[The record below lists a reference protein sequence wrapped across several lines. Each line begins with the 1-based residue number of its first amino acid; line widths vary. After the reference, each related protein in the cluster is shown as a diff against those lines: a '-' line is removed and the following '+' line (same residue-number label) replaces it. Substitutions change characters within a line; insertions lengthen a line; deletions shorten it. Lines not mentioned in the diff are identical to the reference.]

1 MAKCR
6 LYWVSNNNS
15 NTFGIIHKHRP
26 IVESNLLL
34 LVPLPLFLCHLH
46 LHLHSVNIAV
56 HASTVGVGELTRRDK
71 TSDPDH
77 PCICTRAGSNPH
89 TCQSRFEIE
98 RTRSRGVL
106 RVSTAGK
113 LRGGE
118 SEVVRVLVVGAEFA
132 FAIAIARLCG
142 RRKYVREDIAKV

>member
-1 MAKCR
+1 MPQQS
-6 LYWVSNNNS
+6 VS
-15 NTFGIIHKHRP
+15 
-26 IVESNLLL
+26 
-34 LVPLPLFLCHLH
+34 
-46 LHLHSVNIAV
+46 
-56 HASTVGVGELTRRDK
+56 GVDETRTRFRNPGSA
-71 TSDPDH
+71 TRAFV
-77 PCICTRAGSNPH
+77 TRAGSNPH

-113 LRGGE
+113 QLRGGE
-118 SEVVRVLVVGAEFA
+118 SEVVRALVVGAEFA

>member
-1 MAKCR
+1 MPPQ
-6 LYWVSNNNS
+6 S
-15 NTFGIIHKHRP
+15 
-26 IVESNLLL
+26 
-34 LVPLPLFLCHLH
+34 
-46 LHLHSVNIAV
+46 
-56 HASTVGVGELTRRDK
+56 ASGVDETRR
-71 TSDPDH
+71 TLGRIFQNPDH

-113 LRGGE
+113 QLRGGE
-118 SEVVRVLVVGAEFA
+118 SEVLRALVVGAEFA
-132 FAIAIARLCG
+132 IAIAIARLCG